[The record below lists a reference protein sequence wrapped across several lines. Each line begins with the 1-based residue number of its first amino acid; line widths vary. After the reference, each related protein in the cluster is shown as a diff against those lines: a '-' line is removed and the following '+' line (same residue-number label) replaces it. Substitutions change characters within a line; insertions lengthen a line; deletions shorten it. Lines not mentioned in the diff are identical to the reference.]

1 MLLSTACS
9 LTSRFNT
16 IVAIVGVVCSV
27 SYQKCNIF
35 FFCSTSFLILL
46 SQAAGISGIKI
57 HRITRVHNRILRTQF
72 DDKLDKILDKDDITE
87 LTKYEHFDIL

>member
-16 IVAIVGVVCSV
+16 IIAIVGVACF
-27 SYQKCNIF
+27 C
-35 FFCSTSFLILL
+35 FCSTSFLKLL
-46 SQAAGISGIKI
+46 SQGAGISGIKI
-57 HRITRVHNRILRTQF
+57 HRITRVHNRILRTRF